1 MLSRLSDQKKQKNA
15 IKMCYCLE
23 AGKVL
28 VTKLTGNI
36 PDERGEDVAGVAPR
50 GVRLFP

>member
-1 MLSRLSDQKKQKNA
+1 
-15 IKMCYCLE
+15 MCYCLG

-28 VTKLTGNI
+28 VTKLTRDI
-36 PDERGEDVAGVAPR
+36 PDERGEDVAGVAPG